1 MSEPFASPVGRGVV
15 LLLRGYQLTI
25 SPLLGPACRFEPS
38 CSHYAIEAV
47 KRYGALSGLGL
58 AVRRVL
64 RCHPLRPGGLDPV
77 P

>member
-1 MSEPFASPVGRGVV
+1 MSEPFASPMGRGVI

-47 KRYGALSGLGL
+47 KRYGVLSGLSL